1 MTSTEIG
8 TLYKQYFRQLCLYA
22 LHYMGD
28 LDESK
33 DIVQECFASLIKN
46 NPEISN
52 SKVYLYNSVRNRCID
67 LLRSRKKERIA
78 PMDDLSYI
86 SDEEAQRRYK
96 AILSESR
103 AGINMTPEELTKAYW
118 ELYNEVYSYRS
129 IFKRTIF
136 VKNFWRRPFTSFF
149 YLGVNLFYRKHI
161 KHGIVPNIV

>member
-8 TLYKQYFRQLCLYA
+8 TLYEQYFRQLCLYA

-46 NPEISN
+46 NPALSN
-52 SKVYLYNSVRNRCID
+52 PKVYLYNSVRNRCVD

-86 SDEEAQRRYK
+86 SDEEAQRRSEIEVQLWE
-96 AILSESR
+96 AIDSLPPKRRELLLLNKRDGLKYSDIARLKGLSENTVRNQIFR
-103 AGINMTPEELTKAYW
+103 AIESLRNNSKKIL
-118 ELYNEVYSYRS
+118 
-129 IFKRTIF
+129 
-136 VKNFWRRPFTSFF
+136 NF
-149 YLGVNLFYRKHI
+149 LFCL
-161 KHGIVPNIV
+161 

>member
-46 NPEISN
+46 NPALSN
-52 SKVYLYNSVRNRCID
+52 PKVYLYNSVRNRCID

-86 SDEEAQRRYK
+86 SDEEAQRRSEIEVQLWEAVDSLPPKRREMLLLNKRDGLKYSDIARLK
-96 AILSESR
+96 GLSENTVRNQIFR
-103 AGINMTPEELTKAYW
+103 AIESLRNNSKKIL
-118 ELYNEVYSYRS
+118 
-129 IFKRTIF
+129 
-136 VKNFWRRPFTSFF
+136 NF
-149 YLGVNLFYRKHI
+149 LFCL
-161 KHGIVPNIV
+161 

>member
-46 NPEISN
+46 NPALSN
-52 SKVYLYNSVRNRCID
+52 PKVYLYNSVRNRCID

-86 SDEEAQRRYK
+86 SDEEAQRRSEIEVQLWEAVDSLPPKRRELLLLNKRDGLKYSDIARLK
-96 AILSESR
+96 GLSENTVRNQIFR
-103 AGINMTPEELTKAYW
+103 AIESLRNNSKKIL
-118 ELYNEVYSYRS
+118 
-129 IFKRTIF
+129 
-136 VKNFWRRPFTSFF
+136 NF
-149 YLGVNLFYRKHI
+149 LFCL
-161 KHGIVPNIV
+161 

>member
-46 NPEISN
+46 NPALSN
-52 SKVYLYNSVRNRCID
+52 PQVYLYNSVRNRCID

-78 PMDDLSYI
+78 PMDDLSHI
-86 SDEEAQRRYK
+86 SDEEAQRRAQIEVQLWEAVDSLPPKRRELLLLNKRDGLKYSDIARLK
-96 AILSESR
+96 GLSENTVRNQIFR
-103 AGINMTPEELTKAYW
+103 AIESLRNNTKKI
-118 ELYNEVYSYRS
+118 L
-129 IFKRTIF
+129 
-136 VKNFWRRPFTSFF
+136 NF
-149 YLGVNLFYRKHI
+149 LFCL
-161 KHGIVPNIV
+161 

>member
-46 NPEISN
+46 NPALSN
-52 SKVYLYNSVRNRCID
+52 PKVYLYNSVRNRCVD

-86 SDEEAQRRYK
+86 SDEEAQRRSEIEVQLWE
-96 AILSESR
+96 AIDSLPPKRRELLLLNKRDGLKYSDIARLKGLSENTVRNQIFR
-103 AGINMTPEELTKAYW
+103 AIESLRNNSKKIL
-118 ELYNEVYSYRS
+118 
-129 IFKRTIF
+129 
-136 VKNFWRRPFTSFF
+136 NF
-149 YLGVNLFYRKHI
+149 LFCL
-161 KHGIVPNIV
+161 

>member
-8 TLYKQYFRQLCLYA
+8 TLYQQYFRQLCLYA

-52 SKVYLYNSVRNRCID
+52 FKVYLYNSVRNRCID
-67 LLRSRKKERIA
+67 ILRSKKKERIA

-86 SDEEAQRRYK
+86 SDEEAQRRAQIEVQLWEAVDSLPPKRRELLLLNKRDGLKYSDIARLK
-96 AILSESR
+96 GLSENTVRNQIFR
-103 AGINMTPEELTKAYW
+103 AIESLRNNSKKIL
-118 ELYNEVYSYRS
+118 
-129 IFKRTIF
+129 
-136 VKNFWRRPFTSFF
+136 NF
-149 YLGVNLFYRKHI
+149 LFCL
-161 KHGIVPNIV
+161 

>member
-22 LHYMGD
+22 LHYVGN

-46 NPEISN
+46 NPALSN
-52 SKVYLYNSVRNRCID
+52 PKVYLYNSVRNRCID

-86 SDEEAQRRYK
+86 SDEEAQRRSEIEVQLWEAVDSLPPKRRELLLLNKRDGLKYSYIARLK
-96 AILSESR
+96 GLSENTVRNQIFRAIESLRNNSKKILS
-103 AGINMTPEELTKAYW
+103 
-118 ELYNEVYSYRS
+118 
-129 IFKRTIF
+129 F
-136 VKNFWRRPFTSFF
+136 
-149 YLGVNLFYRKHI
+149 LFCL
-161 KHGIVPNIV
+161 

>member
-8 TLYKQYFRQLCLYA
+8 TLYKRYFRQLCLYA

-52 SKVYLYNSVRNRCID
+52 FKVYLYNSVRNRCID
-67 LLRSRKKERIA
+67 ILRSKKKERIA

-86 SDEEAQRRYK
+86 SDEEAQRRAQIEVQLWEAVDSLPPKRRELLLLNKRDGLKYSDIARLK
-96 AILSESR
+96 GLSENTVRNQIFR
-103 AGINMTPEELTKAYW
+103 AIESLRNNTKKI
-118 ELYNEVYSYRS
+118 L
-129 IFKRTIF
+129 
-136 VKNFWRRPFTSFF
+136 NF
-149 YLGVNLFYRKHI
+149 LFCL
-161 KHGIVPNIV
+161 

>member
-22 LHYMGD
+22 LHYVGD

-46 NPEISN
+46 NPALSN
-52 SKVYLYNSVRNRCID
+52 PKVYLYNSVRNRCID

-86 SDEEAQRRYK
+86 SDKEAQRRSEIEVQLWEAVDSLPPKRRELLLLNKRDGLKYSDIARLK
-96 AILSESR
+96 GLSENTVRNQIFR
-103 AGINMTPEELTKAYW
+103 AIESLRNNTKKI
-118 ELYNEVYSYRS
+118 L
-129 IFKRTIF
+129 
-136 VKNFWRRPFTSFF
+136 NF
-149 YLGVNLFYRKHI
+149 LFCL
-161 KHGIVPNIV
+161 

>member
-52 SKVYLYNSVRNRCID
+52 TKVYLYNSVRNRCID
-67 LLRSRKKERIA
+67 LLRLRKKERIA

-86 SDEEAQRRYK
+86 SDEEAQRRSEIEVRLWEAVDSLPPKRRELLLLNKRDGLKYSDIARLK
-96 AILSESR
+96 GLSENTVRNQIFR
-103 AGINMTPEELTKAYW
+103 AIESLRNNSKKIL
-118 ELYNEVYSYRS
+118 
-129 IFKRTIF
+129 
-136 VKNFWRRPFTSFF
+136 NF
-149 YLGVNLFYRKHI
+149 LFCL
-161 KHGIVPNIV
+161 